1 MTPAYWPRATAHL
14 CDNDPVLGRVIAA
27 YPAERLVRRGDAF
40 ETLAKAIV
48 GQQISVKAAHSV
60 WSRIEQALGEFD
72 ARTVAAGSEDALLGC
87 GLSRQ
92 KLGYLNDLAGRF
104 LSGALVPSR
113 WADQD
118 NDEVSAELMAM
129 KGIGRWTADMFLIF
143 NLLRPDVLPVGDIG
157 LQRAMGRHYGDGGK
171 LDAGEM
177 TSIAAP
183 WRPWRS
189 VTTWYLWRSLDPIP
203 VAY

>member
-1 MTPAYWPRATAHL
+1 MTPDYWTRATAHL
-14 CDNDPVLGRVIAA
+14 AASDPVLARVIAD
-27 YPAERLVRRGDAF
+27 YPTQRLERRGDAF
-40 ETLAKAIV
+40 ETLARAIV
-48 GQQISVKAAHSV
+48 GQQVSVKSAQAV
-60 WSRIEQALGEFD
+60 WSRIEQAVGEIG
-72 ARTVAAGSEDALLGC
+72 APTVAAAPDDALRGC

-104 LSGALVPSR
+104 LSGARVPLR

-118 NDEVSAELMAM
+118 DDEVSAELMAV

-171 LDAGEM
+171 LDPDAIEI
-177 TSIAAP
+177 IAAP

-189 VTTWYLWRSLDPIP
+189 VATWYLWRSLDPIP

>member
-1 MTPAYWPRATAHL
+1 MTPDYWTRATAHL
-14 CDNDPVLGRVIAA
+14 AANDPVLARVIAD
-27 YPAERLVRRGDAF
+27 YPTQRLERRGDAF
-40 ETLAKAIV
+40 ETLARAIV
-48 GQQISVKAAHSV
+48 GQQVSVKSAQAV
-60 WSRIEQALGEFD
+60 WSRIEQALGEID
-72 ARTVAAGSEDALLGC
+72 ARTVDTGSDDALLGC

-113 WADQD
+113 WANQD
-118 NDEVSAELMAM
+118 DDEVSAELMAV

-143 NLLRPDVLPVGDIG
+143 NLLRPDVLPVGDLG

-189 VTTWYLWRSLDPIP
+189 VATWYLWRSLDPIP

>member
-1 MTPAYWPRATAHL
+1 MTPDYWTRATAHL
-14 CDNDPVLGRVIAA
+14 AANDPVLARVIAD
-27 YPAERLVRRGDAF
+27 YPAERLERRGDAF
-40 ETLAKAIV
+40 ETLARAIV
-48 GQQISVKAAHSV
+48 GQQVSVKSAQAV
-60 WSRIEQALGEFD
+60 WSRIELAVGEID
-72 ARTVAAGSEDALLGC
+72 AGAVAAGADDALLGC

-118 NDEVSAELMAM
+118 DDEVSAELMAV

-143 NLLRPDVLPVGDIG
+143 NLLRPDVLPVADIG

-171 LDAGEM
+171 LDAGAIEI
-177 TSIAAP
+177 IAAP

-189 VTTWYLWRSLDPIP
+189 VATWYLWRSLDPIP